1 MQVKFLVTAGLLHSL
16 RIVLVPLAE
25 GEKRGR
31 EGRTRILKK
40 RGKGLN
46 ACMHAHTCTHNLHL
60 EIHTE
65 CRVSHLTSSSGS

>member
-1 MQVKFLVTAGLLHSL
+1 MQVKFLVTTRLLHSL

-40 RGKGLN
+40 RGKGLH
-46 ACMHAHTCTHNLHL
+46 ACMHAHTHNLHL

-65 CRVSHLTSSSGS
+65 CRVSHLTSSTGS